1 MTLFQKIHYSVK
13 LSVFLLFPVVTK
25 PPYEITETGWGEF
38 EIIIKIFF
46 IDPNERPVRAN
57 TNSYL
62 AVSEK
67 AERYGGAVV
76 ITVALQQGPGFESTI
91 QVDQNERVLIYFDCL
106 MIDIL
111 ELEWHVD
118 TVVSSLAS
126 KQSLSFLVSW
136 AIFVWSMFSLYLR
149 SFSQCHPPT
158 VTHVRVT
165 SSKLVAFQSVLALL

>member
-1 MTLFQKIHYSVK
+1 MI
-13 LSVFLLFPVVTK
+13 
-25 PPYEITETGWGEF
+25 
-38 EIIIKIFF
+38 
-46 IDPNERPVRAN
+46 R
-57 TNSYL
+57 
-62 AVSEK
+62 
-67 AERYGGAVV
+67 GAVV
-76 ITVALQQGPGFESTI
+76 ITVSLQQGPGFESTI
-91 QVDQNERVLIYFDCL
+91 QVDQNERGLIYFDCL

>member
-67 AERYGGAVV
+67 AERSVV
-76 ITVALQQGPGFESTI
+76 QLSSPLPYNKVQGLNPPYRWTRMKGF
-91 QVDQNERVLIYFDCL
+91 
-106 MIDIL
+106 
-111 ELEWHVD
+111 
-118 TVVSSLAS
+118 
-126 KQSLSFLVSW
+126 
-136 AIFVWSMFSLYLR
+136 
-149 SFSQCHPPT
+149 
-158 VTHVRVT
+158 
-165 SSKLVAFQSVLALL
+165 

>member
-1 MTLFQKIHYSVK
+1 MTLFFQKIHYSVK

-67 AERYGGAVV
+67 VSQLSRGAVV
-76 ITVALQQGPGFESTI
+76 ITVALQQAPGFESI
-91 QVDQNERVLIYFDCL
+91 IEVDQNERVAIYFDCL
-106 MIDIL
+106 MMDIL
-111 ELEWHVD
+111 ELECYVD
-118 TVVSSLAS
+118 AVVSSLAS
-126 KQSLSFLVSW
+126 KQSLSLLVSW
-136 AIFVWSMFSLYLR
+136 AIFVWSMFSLYLH
-149 SFSQCHPPT
+149 SFSLCHPPT
-158 VTHVRVT
+158 VIHVRVT
-165 SSKLVAFQSVLALL
+165 SSKLVA